1 MLPGGK
7 TAGIAFCAGYHYP
20 DAAIP
25 ILPKYLVRP
34 YVPDRRRGWRQ
45 TAHHRPVLRLL
56 LHTGQQILPLPY
68 GKGKADGDLR
78 TQQGERIRAG
88 QAAGTPGL
96 RCLPKGEP
104 LRPGARAVPVPC
116 QIRGKL
122 PPLGADQNG
131 PNGLRRQTCGWQA
144 GVEGQPVQRGG
155 EGETQIFPVPFR
167 GGEGEHIPAGA
178 YQRPG
183 NRIAAQERQQPGRRL
198 GQRQLHLTAMLG

>member
-96 RCLPKGEP
+96 RRLPKGEP
-104 LRPGARAVPVPC
+104 LRPGGSSRRWVRIKTDPMASAGRLAAGRLAWRASPSNAAGREKRRFSPSRSGAERESISP
-116 QIRGKL
+116 QAHTSDQETESPHKSASSRGDAW
-122 PPLGADQNG
+122 GIVNS
-131 PNGLRRQTCGWQA
+131 T
-144 GVEGQPVQRGG
+144 
-155 EGETQIFPVPFR
+155 
-167 GGEGEHIPAGA
+167 
-178 YQRPG
+178 
-183 NRIAAQERQQPGRRL
+183 
-198 GQRQLHLTAMLG
+198 